1 MKKISILLLSTFLL
15 FSCAD
20 DKIWHTNLEEA
31 IEVAEE
37 ENKPILLQFSGS
49 DWCKW
54 CIKLNEEVMFKKEF
68 LDYAKENIILVNL
81 DFPRSIQQTV
91 EIKAYNRALANKYGI
106 KGYPTV
112 LLLDKSGNVDKRTG
126 YQPGGPLAYIKH
138 IKEVYA
144 TN

>member
-1 MKKISILLLSTFLL
+1 MKKISILLLSIFLL
-15 FSCAD
+15 LSCAD
-20 DKIWHTNLEEA
+20 DKIWHTNLEKA
-31 IEVAEE
+31 IEVAEK

-112 LLLDKSGNVDKRTG
+112 LLLDKSGNVVKQTG
-126 YQPGGPLAYIKH
+126 YQPGGPAAYIQH
-138 IKEVYA
+138 IKQAYS
-144 TN
+144 TK